1 MKRLSRII
9 LLAVLALMLMGLLA
23 ACANPI
29 GARHPTGSNPPLMG
43 AQPAK
48 LEPANTGDAPADSR
62 ANDIEQALNDLDNQ
76 LKSTDTLDDLK

>member
-1 MKRLSRII
+1 MKHLSRLI
-9 LLAVLALMLMGLLA
+9 LITVLALMLMSLLA

-29 GARHPTGSNPPLMG
+29 GTRAPTG

-48 LEPANTGDAPADSR
+48 IEPANNGNSMADSQ

>member
-9 LLAVLALMLMGLLA
+9 LITVLALMLMSLLA

-29 GARHPTGSNPPLMG
+29 GSRSPTGSNQPPMG

-48 LEPANTGDAPADSR
+48 IEPANNGIVTVDSQ
-62 ANDIEQALNDLDNQ
+62 ANDIEQALSDLDNQ